1 MAACAE
7 EAAIAAAGMS
17 ARRAFCQS
25 FMLDTSRVKVD
36 LRIPQKANDDPKD
49 EGHRKH
55 ACGRDE
61 QRLSTSLV

>member
-1 MAACAE
+1 
-7 EAAIAAAGMS
+7 
-17 ARRAFCQS
+17 
-25 FMLDTSRVKVD
+25 MLDTSRVKVD